1 MTEDPLRDLLLAIL
15 LLQKN
20 GISDAD
26 LEELLAVDHPHWR
39 ETMDTLCRNGWGPV
53 EVVMR
58 AGHYQSRLRPRYLH
72 LLEDLRLER
81 PRPLRKAV
89 LETLA
94 IIAYQQP
101 ITRPEIEHWRG
112 VALGSGI
119 MQQLQD
125 FDWIEIKGHRD
136 GPGRP
141 ALWGT
146 TPEFLRHFGLASLH
160 ELPEAMAS
168 EDLCES

>member
-1 MTEDPLRDLLLAIL
+1 MTEDTLRDLFLAIL
-15 LLQKN
+15 LLRTD
-20 GISDAD
+20 GITEVE
-26 LEELLAVDHPHWR
+26 LEALLAVDHPQWR
-39 ETMDTLCRNGWGPV
+39 EMLAQLVETGWGPLQLV
-53 EVVMR
+53 LQGGQVQ
-58 AGHYQSRLRPRYLH
+58 ARLHPRYLH
-72 LLEDLRLER
+72 LLQELQLEK

-119 MQQLQD
+119 LQQLQD

-146 TPEFLRHFGLASLH
+146 TTEFLRHFGLSSLA
-160 ELPEAMAS
+160 ELPAANLENAAP
-168 EDLCES
+168 ES

>member
-1 MTEDPLRDLLLAIL
+1 MIEDPLRDLLLAIL
-15 LLQKN
+15 LLQEE
-20 GISDAD
+20 GISDAG
-26 LEELLAVDHPHWR
+26 LEELLASDHPQWR
-39 ETMDTLCRNGWGPV
+39 AALGALCAEGWGPLEIV
-53 EVVMR
+53 AQ
-58 AGHYQSRLRPRYLH
+58 AGQYQARLRPRYLH
-72 LLEDLRLER
+72 LLEDLQLEK
-81 PRPLRKAV
+81 PRPLRKAL

-112 VALGSGI
+112 VAIGSGI

-125 FDWIEIKGHRD
+125 FAWIEIKGHRD

-146 TPEFLRHFGLASLH
+146 TAEFLRHFGISSLGG
-160 ELPEAMAS
+160 LP
-168 EDLCES
+168 DIDWHQESVVS